1 MNDRHRCECNS
12 GTCQNEACLNRLS
25 QCVLKC
31 VDLSSCITLSCTL
44 TIQCFMY
51 SLIHLYRLRVFCEVS
66 QRDQL
71 PVGFIAQL
79 GVQCSDIA
87 EVMGLNPVQA
97 WIFSY
102 RFISQLLK
110 CDYWSFL
117 IYLSPVV
124 QIYDVSNIHFPLV
137 VSYKLWQCTAFRRIS
152 LYSTDSRLIPIRCW
166 ERIVNL
172 MHIFILL

>member
-1 MNDRHRCECNS
+1 MLLSRQCFLSRRALRLVGADFRVLALKTWGVLVVHSILFSLLYTYSVNNHHRCKRNS
-12 GTCQNEACLNRLS
+12 GSCQNEACLNRLS

-31 VDLSSCITLSCTL
+31 VDLSCCITLSCTL

-51 SLIHLYRLRVFCEVS
+51 SLIHLHRLRVFCEVS

-87 EVMGLNPVQA
+87 EVMVLNPVQA

-110 CDYWSFL
+110 YDFL
-117 IYLSPVV
+117 SW
-124 QIYDVSNIHFPLV
+124 F
-137 VSYKLWQCTAFRRIS
+137 IS
-152 LYSTDSRLIPIRCW
+152 LP
-166 ERIVNL
+166 
-172 MHIFILL
+172 